1 MGSGIVSTSINKI
14 KTMQKQTLQT
24 NVICLK
30 RTLPMLVVSGAMLFA
45 SCVAPVVGADS
56 YTDQINSLQGQ
67 NSAMQGNLD
76 NLAAQAST
84 YQDAINN
91 LQMQINAV
99 QQQIADNQAKQA
111 DLQNQIAA
119 KQAEIDKDRATLGTS
134 LKAMYVD
141 GQMTTIEMLATSK
154 NLSDYV
160 DKQEY
165 RNAIQDKLKTMMK
178 QISDLQAQLKQQQD
192 QVAQLIKDQQ
202 AQQQQLASAQAEQ
215 SRLLALNQDQQ
226 AAYNS
231 QLQANNAKIA
241 QLQAQERA
249 MYAKAT
255 GSNGTSPV
263 GYPVKY
269 KNFVS
274 SGSKCGGGYSYCWAG
289 FDQVVADPWGLG
301 YAHECV
307 HYVADKLTRAGKHV
321 PNMSAGG
328 NANQWI
334 NYGTPVSTPQAG
346 DAVYMPM
353 PGVGHVG
360 YVEYVNSDG
369 TVHISQ
375 MNWPYGGYY
384 SEMDL
389 YVTPGVQFLRFY

>member
-1 MGSGIVSTSINKI
+1 MQTKKTKNYSISL
-14 KTMQKQTLQT
+14 T
-24 NVICLK
+24 
-30 RTLPMLVVSGAMLFA
+30 RTLPMLVISGSLLFA
-45 SCVAPVVGADS
+45 SSVAPFVKADS
-56 YTDQINSLQGQ
+56 YTDQIDALQSQ
-67 NSAMQGNLD
+67 NSAAQSNLD
-76 NLAAQAST
+76 NLAQQAST
-84 YQDAINN
+84 YQDAIIN
-91 LQMQINAV
+91 LQTQISAV
-99 QQQIADNQAKQA
+99 QQEIANNQAKQA
-111 DLQNQIAA
+111 DLQNQITE
-119 KQAEIDKDRATLGTS
+119 KQAEIDKARANLAAS

-141 GQMTTIEMLATSK
+141 DQMTTIEMLATSK

-165 RNAIQDKLKTMMK
+165 RNTIQDKLKTMMQ
-178 QISDLQAQLKQQQD
+178 QIADLQAQLKKQQD
-192 QVAQLIKDQQ
+192 EVAQLIKDQQ

-215 SRLLALNQDQQ
+215 SRLLALNEDQQ

-231 QLQANNAKIA
+231 QLQANNTKIA

-274 SGSKCGGGYSYCWAG
+274 SGSRCGGGYSYCWAG
-289 FDQVVADPWGLG
+289 FDQQVADPWGLG

-307 HYVADKLTRAGKHV
+307 HYVADKLTRMGKHI

-334 NYGTPVSTPQAG
+334 NYGTVVSNPQPG
-346 DAVYMPM
+346 DVAYMPM

-360 YVEYVNSDG
+360 VVEYVNDDG

-389 YVTPGVQFLRFY
+389 YVTPGVQFLRF